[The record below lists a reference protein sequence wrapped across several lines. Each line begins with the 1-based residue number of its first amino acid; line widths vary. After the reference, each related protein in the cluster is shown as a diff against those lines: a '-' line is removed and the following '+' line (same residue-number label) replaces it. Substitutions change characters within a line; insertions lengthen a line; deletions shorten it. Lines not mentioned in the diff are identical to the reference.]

1 MKHRAAA
8 VGFTFVAVM
17 ASAQTINYNQ
27 IPHIHTAVDHLTV
40 IEVGEP
46 IATVA
51 VANPDALSVEHHG
64 DKVFLKPSQQA
75 QATNLFIWTATRQ
88 LAYEVDPAGD
98 VAKMNVV
105 VEAIPAN
112 AATTTAAGRTVAAK
126 AEPDDAEIK
135 RIASLVLTQ
144 AMLGTE
150 DIARDGERHE
160 NGRVDVQLDQV
171 FRAADATYV
180 RYTVS
185 NRTNH
190 PYRLTTPD
198 VRTLLPTQLPSPLA
212 SLRDHQLRQSF
223 ADTFHGKPGQPLTI
237 VSADTASRD
246 VAPGATVTCV
256 VSVKN
261 AQTNPPQL
269 FQFHFGTD
277 TLRPLTAEAVL

>member
-1 MKHRAAA
+1 MKYRAAA

-27 IPHIHTAVDHLTV
+27 VPHIHTAVDHLTV

-46 IATVA
+46 ISTVA

-64 DKVFLKPSQQA
+64 DKVFLKPTEQP

-105 VEAIPAN
+105 VEALPAN
-112 AATTTAAGRTVAAK
+112 GGQTAAGRTVAAK
-126 AEPDDAEIK
+126 AEPDDVEIK
-135 RIASLVLTQ
+135 RIAGLVLTQ

-150 DIARDGERHE
+150 DIARDGEKHE

-198 VRTLLPTQLPSPLA
+198 VRTLLPTQFPATLA
-212 SLRDHQLRQSF
+212 SLRDHQLRQSV
-223 ADTFHGKPGQPLTI
+223 ADTFHGRPGQPLAI
-237 VSADTASRD
+237 VSADTGSRD

-269 FQFHFGTD
+269 FQFDFGTD
-277 TLRPLTAEAVL
+277 TVRPLTAEAVL